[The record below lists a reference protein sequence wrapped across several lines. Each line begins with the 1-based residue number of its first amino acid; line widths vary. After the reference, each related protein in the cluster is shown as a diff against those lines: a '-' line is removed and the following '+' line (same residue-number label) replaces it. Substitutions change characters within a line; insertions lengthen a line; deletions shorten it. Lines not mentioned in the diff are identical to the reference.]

1 MKNLKKHFLI
11 ISLTI
16 INTLIAISYQS
27 CTTVTE
33 EIDTQEEVVSLTQ
46 DEKDM
51 LIKMREEEKLA
62 RDVYDYLYLKYGDTL
77 DIFNWISNSEQFH
90 MNNVLEVLVKYD
102 IPDPALS
109 EPGQFNAPQLQDLYE
124 QLTAAGDVSVIDAL
138 KVGAT
143 IEDLDI
149 YDLEEYLNQTDNEDI
164 VELFSSLACWSRNHM
179 RSFVSELN
187 LYTENYSPQFISQT
201 EFDDIIYNAY
211 ENCF

>member
-1 MKNLKKHFLI
+1 MKYLKKHFLI
-11 ISLTI
+11 ISLII
-16 INTLIAISYQS
+16 INIFIAVSYQS

-33 EIDTQEEVVSLTQ
+33 EIGTEEEVVSLTQ

-90 MNNVLEVLVKYD
+90 MNSVLEILTKYN
-102 IPDPALS
+102 IPDPALP
-109 EPGQFNAPQLQDLYE
+109 EPGAFNDPDLQDLYG
-124 QLTAAGDVSVIDAL
+124 QLTASGDVSIIDAL
-138 KVGAT
+138 RVGAT

-149 YDLEEYLNQTDNEDI
+149 YDLEEYLNQTSNVDI
-164 VELFSSLACWSRNHM
+164 TELFSSLACWSRNHM

-187 LYTENYSPQFISQT
+187 LYSETYTPQFISQT
-201 EFDDIIYNAY
+201 EFDAIIYNPY